1 MKPLSWY
8 RETYIRDRY
17 KCVYCGRDMKDRF
30 DDWMS
35 LEIDHLIPVS
45 KGRDDSL
52 DNRVTSCHVC
62 NRFKS
67 NFLPENY
74 KSLSRDEL
82 VDKIREYILG
92 KRKEWEDEHQKA
104 LIEFDEALG
113 K

>member
-1 MKPLSWY
+1 
-8 RETYIRDRY
+8 
-17 KCVYCGRDMKDRF
+17 MKDRF

-52 DNRVTSCHVC
+52 DNRVTSCNVC
-62 NRFKS
+62 NHIKS

-74 KSLSRDEL
+74 KSSSREEL
-82 VDKIREYILG
+82 VDIIREYILG
-92 KRKEWEDEHQKA
+92 KRREWKDEHKKA